1 MPRLKDGLY
10 ALYLRKSRADI
21 EREKFGEL
29 ETLAIHER
37 DLLALAKRDG
47 YVIDKPYYK
56 ELVSG
61 EHIADRLE
69 FQKLMQKVEAGVYRG
84 ILVHEVSRLGRGE
97 AMEYGYV
104 LFTLRRT
111 GTLVVTLTRVYD
123 PRNADDFRALQMEMF
138 LSNMELGNI
147 RWRLTNGS
155 RARAEMGCFVKS
167 RAAYGYD
174 RVRINGLWTLKAN
187 DDAPTVRMIF
197 ERAAAGDPLGTIA
210 REMNEAGM
218 RTASGGF
225 WSAGRLGTIIS
236 NPVYMG
242 KIRYNYYRNELI
254 PTDGFN
260 YTRKQFINEEYILVD
275 GLHEG
280 IVSEELWHAA
290 NNRNN
295 GSGRVKH
302 DYELKNPL
310 AGLLVCKKCGRAMI
324 RFINH
329 VKSSGNKIEHYRHAP
344 FCDCKAQGARLDVVM
359 SLLCEALENIA
370 CDLEARETVGEADVR
385 AEELAAIEKQLARE
399 ERTLDKLLDLYLADA
414 ITVEEFKSRRENS
427 EELQGAL
434 KARRANLE
442 GEATSPQ
449 EVAFTIRE
457 ALGKLKDDTVPPQA
471 KNAALRSF
479 IERVEYE
486 NFTRPRSRDYDIRL
500 DIIFKA

>member
-1 MPRLKDGLY
+1 MPRLKDGLF

-21 EREKFGEL
+21 EREKFGEF

-47 YVIDKPYYK
+47 YAIDKPYYK

-111 GTLVVTLTRVYD
+111 GTLVITLTRVYD
-123 PRNADDFRALQMEMF
+123 PRNPDDFRALQMEMF

-167 RAAYGYD
+167 RPAYGYD
-174 RVRINGLWTLKAN
+174 RVRINGLWTLKPN
-187 DDAPTVRMIF
+187 DDAPTVRLIF
-197 ERAAAGDPLGTIA
+197 ERAAASDPLGMIA
-210 REMNEAGM
+210 REMNAAGM

-225 WSAGRLGTIIS
+225 WSAGRLGSILS
-236 NPVYMG
+236 NPHYMG
-242 KIRYNYYRNELI
+242 KIRYNYYRKEII
-254 PTDGFN
+254 PTEGFN
-260 YTRKQFINEEYILVD
+260 YTTKQTYNDDCILVD

-295 GSGRVKH
+295 GSARVKH
-302 DYELKNPL
+302 SHELKNPL
-310 AGLLVCKKCGRAMI
+310 AGLLVCKKCGRSLV

-329 VKSSGNKIEHYRHAP
+329 VKSSGNKIPHYRHAP
-344 FCDCKAQGARLDVVM
+344 FCDCKAQGARVDIVVGV
-359 SLLCEALENIA
+359 LCDALEEIA
-370 CDLEARETVGEADVR
+370 CDLEARETVGKADTR
-385 AEELAAIEKQLARE
+385 AGEMAAIDKQLAHE
-399 ERTLDKLLDLYLADA
+399 EKTLDKLMELYFADA
-414 ITVEEFKSRRENS
+414 ITVEEFKQRRMAS
-427 EELQGAL
+427 EELLDAL
-434 KARRANLE
+434 QQRRAVLE
-442 GEATSPQ
+442 KGCAAPQ
-449 EVAFTIRE
+449 EVAFTIRD
-457 ALGKLKDDTVPPQA
+457 ALQKLKDDTVPVQA
-471 KNAALRSF
+471 KNAALRAF
-479 IERVEYE
+479 VEKIEYE
-486 NFTRPRSRDYDIRL
+486 NYTRPRSRDYDIRL
-500 DIIFKA
+500 TITLKG

>member
-1 MPRLKDGLY
+1 MPRLKEGLY

-37 DLLALAKRDG
+37 DLLALARRDG
-47 YVIDKPYYK
+47 YAIDKPYYK

-344 FCDCKAQGARLDVVM
+344 FCGCKAQGARLDVVM
-359 SLLCEALENIA
+359 GLLCEALENIA

-385 AEELAAIEKQLARE
+385 EEELAAIEKQLARE
-399 ERTLDKLLDLYLADA
+399 ERTLDKLFELYLADA

-427 EELQGAL
+427 EELQDAL
-434 KARRANLE
+434 KARHASLE

-457 ALGKLKDDTVPPQA
+457 ALGKLKDDAVPPQA

-479 IERVEYE
+479 IERIEYE

>member
-1 MPRLKDGLY
+1 MPRLKEGLY

-47 YVIDKPYYK
+47 YAVDKPYYK

-174 RVRINGLWTLKAN
+174 RVRINGLWTLKPN

-197 ERAAAGDPLGTIA
+197 ERAAAGDPLGKIA

-218 RTASGGF
+218 RTPSGGF
-225 WSAGRLGTIIS
+225 WSAGRLGAMIS

-260 YTRKQFINEEYILVD
+260 YTRKQFINEDYILVD

-280 IVSEELWHAA
+280 IVSEELWHVA

-344 FCDCKAQGARLDVVM
+344 FCDCKAQGARLDIVM
-359 SLLCEALENIA
+359 GILCEALEDIA
-370 CDLEARETVGEADVR
+370 CDLESRETVGEADVR

-399 ERTLDKLLDLYLADA
+399 ERKLDKLLDLYLEEA

-427 EELQGAL
+427 EELQAAL
-434 KARRANLE
+434 KTRLASLE

-457 ALGKLKDDTVPPQA
+457 ALGKLQDDTVPPQA

-479 IERVEYE
+479 IERIEYE
-486 NFTRPRSRDYDIRL
+486 NLTRPRSRDYDIRL

>member
-1 MPRLKDGLY
+1 MPRLKEGLY

-47 YVIDKPYYK
+47 YAVDKPYYK

-174 RVRINGLWTLKAN
+174 RARINGLWTLKPN

-197 ERAAAGDPLGTIA
+197 ERAAAGDPLGKIA

-218 RTASGGF
+218 RTPSGGF
-225 WSAGRLGTIIS
+225 WSAGRLGAMIS

-344 FCDCKAQGARLDVVM
+344 FCDCKAQGARLDIVM
-359 SLLCEALENIA
+359 GILCEALEDIA
-370 CDLEARETVGEADVR
+370 CDLEARETVGEADVQ

-399 ERTLDKLLDLYLADA
+399 ERKLDKLLDLYLEEA

-427 EELQGAL
+427 EELQDAL
-434 KARRANLE
+434 KARLASLE

-479 IERVEYE
+479 IDRIEYE

>member
-1 MPRLKDGLY
+1 MPRLKEGLY

-37 DLLALAKRDG
+37 DLLALARRDG
-47 YVIDKPYYK
+47 YAIDKPYYK

-69 FQKLMQKVEAGVYRG
+69 FQKLMQKVEAGVYCG

-359 SLLCEALENIA
+359 GLLCKALESIA

-399 ERTLDKLLDLYLADA
+399 ERTLDKLFELYLADA
-414 ITVEEFKSRRENS
+414 ITVEEFKSRRESS
-427 EELQGAL
+427 EELQSAL
-434 KARRANLE
+434 KARCASLE
-442 GEATSPQ
+442 GETTSPQ

-457 ALGKLKDDTVPPQA
+457 ALGKLKDDAVPPQA

-479 IERVEYE
+479 IERIEYE

-500 DIIFKA
+500 NIIFKA

>member
-10 ALYLRKSRADI
+10 AMYLRKSRADI
-21 EREKFGEL
+21 EREKFGEF

-47 YVIDKPYYK
+47 YAIDKPFYK

-69 FQKLMQKVEAGVYRG
+69 FQKLMRKVEAGEYAG

-111 GTLVVTLTRVYD
+111 GTLVITLTRVYD
-123 PRNADDFRALQMEMF
+123 PRNPDDFRALQMEMF

-155 RARAEMGCFVKS
+155 RSRAEMGCFVKS

-174 RVRINGLWTLKAN
+174 RVRINGLWTLKPN
-187 DDAPTVRMIF
+187 DDAPTVRLIF
-197 ERAAAGDPLGTIA
+197 ERAAAGVPLGTIA
-210 REMNEAGM
+210 RDMNEAGM
-218 RTASGGF
+218 RTPSGGF
-225 WSAGRLGTIIS
+225 WSAGRLGSIIS

-242 KIRYNYYRNELI
+242 KIRYGYYRNELI

-260 YTRKQFINEEYILVD
+260 YMRKQTINEEYILVD

-290 NNRNN
+290 NDRNN

-302 DYELKNPL
+302 SHELKNPL
-310 AGLLVCKKCGRAMI
+310 AGLLVCKKCGRSMI

-344 FCDCKAQGARLDVVM
+344 FCDCKCQGARLDIVVGI
-359 SLLCEALENIA
+359 LCDALEEIA
-370 CDLEARETVGEADVR
+370 YDLEAHETVGEADTR
-385 AEELAAIEKQLARE
+385 AEELAAIEKQLAHE
-399 ERTLDKLLDLYLADA
+399 ERMLDKLMELYFADA

-427 EELQGAL
+427 EELQAAL
-434 KARRANLE
+434 EARRASLE
-442 GEATSPQ
+442 EGCASPQ

-457 ALGKLKDDTVPPQA
+457 ALRKLEDDTVPPQA

-479 IERVEYE
+479 IERIEYE
-486 NFTRPRSRDYDIRL
+486 NFTRPRSRDYDIHL

>member
-1 MPRLKDGLY
+1 MPRLKEGLY

-37 DLLALAKRDG
+37 DLLALARRDG
-47 YVIDKPYYK
+47 YAVDKPYYK

-69 FQKLMQKVEAGVYRG
+69 FQKLMQKVEAGIYRG

-275 GLHEG
+275 GLHDG

-290 NNRNN
+290 NDRNN

-359 SLLCEALENIA
+359 GLLCEALENIA

-399 ERTLDKLLDLYLADA
+399 ERTLDKLFELYLADA

-427 EELQGAL
+427 EELQSAL
-434 KARRANLE
+434 KARCASLE
-442 GEATSPQ
+442 GEAASPQ

-457 ALGKLKDDTVPPQA
+457 ALGKLKDDAVPPQA

-479 IERVEYE
+479 IERIEYE

-500 DIIFKA
+500 DIIFKS

>member
-1 MPRLKDGLY
+1 MPRLKEGLY

-47 YVIDKPYYK
+47 YAVDKPYYK

-225 WSAGRLGTIIS
+225 WSAGRIGTIIS

-275 GLHEG
+275 GLHDG

-290 NNRNN
+290 NDRNN

-359 SLLCEALENIA
+359 GLLCEALENIA

-399 ERTLDKLLDLYLADA
+399 ERTLDKLFELYLADA

-427 EELQGAL
+427 EELQSAL
-434 KARRANLE
+434 KARCASLE

-457 ALGKLKDDTVPPQA
+457 ALGKLKDDAVPPQA

-479 IERVEYE
+479 IERIEYE

-500 DIIFKA
+500 DIIFKS

>member
-1 MPRLKDGLY
+1 MPRLKEGLY

-37 DLLALAKRDG
+37 DLLALARRDG
-47 YVIDKPYYK
+47 YAIDKPYYK

-275 GLHEG
+275 GLHDG

-290 NNRNN
+290 NDRNN

-359 SLLCEALENIA
+359 GLLCEALENIA

-399 ERTLDKLLDLYLADA
+399 ERTLDKLFELYLADA

-427 EELQGAL
+427 EELQSAL
-434 KARRANLE
+434 KARCASLE

-457 ALGKLKDDTVPPQA
+457 ALGKLKDDAVPPQA

-479 IERVEYE
+479 IERIEYE

-500 DIIFKA
+500 DIIFKS